1 MATKAALSGDSG
13 TSAFLSLLGILVL
26 SVVEVEGDYSDAVFD
41 CSSSRSVLRGG
52 TLHGRMLLVG
62 LRHKCRHCPAST
74 FGGILV
80 PLRSYFFFF
89 FWTYSRSVYSNL
101 HLRTDAVHSRS
112 LAHLFSSTRFT
123 TAFGRVIIHFSVAK
137 LVCSRARLKSLGQWR
152 SFTNLPLSSLWFWRL
167 ALTKI
172 KRI

>member
-62 LRHKCRHCPAST
+62 L
-74 FGGILV
+74 
-80 PLRSYFFFF
+80 
-89 FWTYSRSVYSNL
+89 
-101 HLRTDAVHSRS
+101 
-112 LAHLFSSTRFT
+112 
-123 TAFGRVIIHFSVAK
+123 
-137 LVCSRARLKSLGQWR
+137 
-152 SFTNLPLSSLWFWRL
+152 
-167 ALTKI
+167 
-172 KRI
+172 

>member
-62 LRHKCRHCPAST
+62 LRYKCRHCPAST
-74 FGGILV
+74 FGGNT
-80 PLRSYFFFF
+80 RS
-89 FWTYSRSVYSNL
+89 SP
-101 HLRTDAVHSRS
+101 
-112 LAHLFSSTRFT
+112 
-123 TAFGRVIIHFSVAK
+123 II
-137 LVCSRARLKSLGQWR
+137 
-152 SFTNLPLSSLWFWRL
+152 LPLLDLQPERL
-167 ALTKI
+167 FKLTFTDGCYPLTKPCSFFYQPVSQPLLVVLSHI
-172 KRI
+172 FPLQS

>member
-1 MATKAALSGDSG
+1 MRFSTVRQVGLFFGAAHSTAECSWLAYDIN
-13 TSAFLSLLGILVL
+13 AGIVQ
-26 SVVEVEGDYSDAVFD
+26 
-41 CSSSRSVLRGG
+41 
-52 TLHGRMLLVG
+52 HPLLV
-62 LRHKCRHCPAST
+62 A
-74 FGGILV
+74 ILV

-137 LVCSRARLKSLGQWR
+137 LVCSRERLKSLGQWR

>member
-1 MATKAALSGDSG
+1 MRFSTVRQVGLFFGAAHSTAECSWLAYDIN
-13 TSAFLSLLGILVL
+13 AGIVQ
-26 SVVEVEGDYSDAVFD
+26 
-41 CSSSRSVLRGG
+41 
-52 TLHGRMLLVG
+52 HPLLV
-62 LRHKCRHCPAST
+62 A
-74 FGGILV
+74 ILV

-89 FWTYSRSVYSNL
+89 LLDLQPERLFKLAFTDGCCPLTKPCPFVFINPFHNRFWSCYHT
-101 HLRTDAVHSRS
+101 
-112 LAHLFSSTRFT
+112 
-123 TAFGRVIIHFSVAK
+123 FSVAK

>member
-1 MATKAALSGDSG
+1 MRFST
-13 TSAFLSLLGILVL
+13 V
-26 SVVEVEGDYSDAVFD
+26 
-41 CSSSRSVLRGG
+41 RQ
-52 TLHGRMLLVG
+52 VG
-62 LRHKCRHCPAST
+62 LFSGAAHSTAECSWSAYDINAGIVRHPLLAT
-74 FGGILV
+74 ILV
-80 PLRSYFFFF
+80 PLRSYFF

-112 LAHLFSSTRFT
+112 LAHFFSSTRFT
-123 TAFGRVIIHFSVAK
+123 TAFGRVITHFSVAK

-172 KRI
+172 KRIWLLSLSQPYTALTYVGSVKIILII

>member
-1 MATKAALSGDSG
+1 MRFST
-13 TSAFLSLLGILVL
+13 V
-26 SVVEVEGDYSDAVFD
+26 
-41 CSSSRSVLRGG
+41 RQ
-52 TLHGRMLLVG
+52 VG
-62 LRHKCRHCPAST
+62 LFFGAAHST
-74 FGGILV
+74 AECSWLAYDINAGIVQHPLLAAIHV

>member
-1 MATKAALSGDSG
+1 MRFSTVRQVGLFFGAAHSTAECSWLAYDIN
-13 TSAFLSLLGILVL
+13 AGIVQ
-26 SVVEVEGDYSDAVFD
+26 
-41 CSSSRSVLRGG
+41 
-52 TLHGRMLLVG
+52 HPLLV
-62 LRHKCRHCPAST
+62 A
-74 FGGILV
+74 ILV

-152 SFTNLPLSSLWFWRL
+152 SFTNLPLSSLRFGRL